1 MEKLINTNLVIHIN
15 YIKSIKISDE
25 RCVIYADAVD
35 FGAIKILFDDVWD
48 CRYTIENGIID
59 RSSKMLHCEEEKSSI
74 YEVVDSQYIQY
85 FMNQVSETRPTS
97 NLKDYII
104 FDDVE
109 NVFEIL
115 SINAPRMV
123 QNEID

>member
-25 RCVIYADAVD
+25 RCVIYADSVD

-48 CRYTIENGIID
+48 CRYTIENGVID

-85 FMNQVSETRPTS
+85 FMNQVSGTRPTS

-123 QNEID
+123 QSEID